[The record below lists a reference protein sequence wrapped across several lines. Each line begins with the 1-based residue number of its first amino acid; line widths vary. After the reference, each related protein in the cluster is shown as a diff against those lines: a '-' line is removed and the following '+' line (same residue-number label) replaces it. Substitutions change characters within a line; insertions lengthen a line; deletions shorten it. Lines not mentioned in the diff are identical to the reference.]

1 MVCPGRPP
9 YVTGRAVRGASPEGE
24 TAQEAQ
30 PGGVGPDVDPDD
42 STAPELTG
50 EQGHTSSVIELKI
63 PRQIYDRTFG
73 NQDHNVQYPERDPP
87 RHPSEKDARGKFIKI
102 KYNTS
107 RSPNENFKIFK
118 LNLIQPHSRS
128 VLRSPTLT
136 DYAWS
141 STAKCYTSFTDALHT
156 ALNATE
162 EQQNRN
168 STYAQ

>member
-1 MVCPGRPP
+1 MSDETSPP
-9 YVTGRAVRGASPEGE
+9 GE

-118 LNLIQPHSRS
+118 LNPNSTTLQKRVEITNSNRLRMVEHSQMLHKLHRRPTHS
-128 VLRSPTLT
+128 V
-136 DYAWS
+136 
-141 STAKCYTSFTDALHT
+141 KCHRR
-156 ALNATE
+156 ATKS
-162 EQQNRN
+162 RN